1 MKHELAAFAVVGLLL
16 AQTSSYNGGIPMT
29 PGTIVPENN
38 PAMATPAPR
47 YSAPVSSSAAAPA
60 VSSGGGATSAPSGP
74 AYSFGAAP
82 APVVGP
88 SH

>member
-1 MKHELAAFAVVGLLL
+1 MKYQLAALAFSGLLL
-16 AQTSSYNGGIPMT
+16 AQASSYNGGIPMT
-29 PGTIVPENN
+29 PGTAVPESN
-38 PAMATPAPR
+38 PALDRPAPR
-47 YSAPVSSSAAAPA
+47 PPAPSSAPAASPSF
-60 VSSGGGATSAPSGP
+60 SSGPAANTPSGP